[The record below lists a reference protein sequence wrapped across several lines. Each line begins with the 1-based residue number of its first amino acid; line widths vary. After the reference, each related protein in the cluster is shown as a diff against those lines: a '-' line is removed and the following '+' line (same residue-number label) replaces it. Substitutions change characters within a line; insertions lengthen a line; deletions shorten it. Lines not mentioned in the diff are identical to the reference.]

1 MKMVTE
7 GLIPT
12 TLVKNLSALPT
23 PCNDVVY
30 YPTHLTVLGTQEKYS
45 VFQAFS
51 RKSGLAYIAITH
63 PDTTKFI
70 FAGSRSSMYEL
81 YQVIPWP
88 EYKISNGELTF
99 YYKTA
104 PSLQTLEDYFNNIKK
119 Q

>member
-1 MKMVTE
+1 MVTE
-7 GLIPT
+7 DLTPF
-12 TLVKNLSALPT
+12 TLVKDLIVLPT
-23 PCNDVVY
+23 PCNDVIY
-30 YPTHLTVLGTQEKYS
+30 YPANLATLGIQGKYS
-45 VFQAFS
+45 VFQTSS

>member
-1 MKMVTE
+1 MVTE

-30 YPTHLTVLGTQEKYS
+30 YPTHLTILGIQGEYS

-51 RKSGLAYIAITH
+51 RKSGLAYIAVTH

-70 FAGSRSSMYEL
+70 LAGSRNSMYEL

-88 EYKISNGELTF
+88 EYKISNGEFTF
-99 YYKTA
+99 HYKTA
-104 PSLQTLEDYFNNIKK
+104 PSLRTLEDYFNNLKK